1 MSQIQTMFKNLSW
14 LVISQII
21 ASVCGFIWTILIARY
36 LGVSDYGILNFAISL
51 TGILAIL
58 MDLGISTHI
67 VRHIA
72 TNPEIASKYMG
83 NAIIL
88 KILLSIAT
96 LFLSLGI
103 VLAMGCDMLTITVTL
118 LFTVEYCF
126 MSMLTFL
133 NGAFQSVEKNRYQA
147 IATILLNVCLLIFIL
162 ITMIGDYGIYGI
174 ALSYILANAIGT
186 VYAYVNIR
194 KHVAL
199 PEFKIDKEFS
209 KKLIIVSFPF
219 ALTAFFYSIYYSIDM
234 VMLGRLVGDYAN
246 GIYGASY
253 KLISVLTIFN
263 GVYNAVFFPV
273 MSKFYKNEKGLLKV
287 SFEKSVKY
295 LMLIMIPIAF
305 MTVLYSGN
313 VVGLIFGQ
321 DYLPAASVLSI
332 LIWTVCLLF
341 VNTAC
346 TNLLNA
352 SHKEVSV
359 TKTYMTAAGFNILL
373 NLYLIPHFSYNGA
386 AIATVL
392 SDALILAIFIY
403 LIKKVGELPNKK
415 LLFDLA
421 KITAGSLIIYAVLG
435 FFHISMWLAIPIAIV
450 LYLALLLVFRILDDD
465 DKYIIKDVLG
475 RN

>member
-1 MSQIQTMFKNLSW
+1 
-14 LVISQII
+14 
-21 ASVCGFIWTILIARY
+21 
-36 LGVSDYGILNFAISL
+36 
-51 TGILAIL
+51 
-58 MDLGISTHI
+58 
-67 VRHIA
+67 
-72 TNPEIASKYMG
+72 
-83 NAIIL
+83 
-88 KILLSIAT
+88 
-96 LFLSLGI
+96 
-103 VLAMGCDMLTITVTL
+103 
-118 LFTVEYCF
+118 
-126 MSMLTFL
+126 
-133 NGAFQSVEKNRYQA
+133 
-147 IATILLNVCLLIFIL
+147 
-162 ITMIGDYGIYGI
+162 
-174 ALSYILANAIGT
+174 
-186 VYAYVNIR
+186 
-194 KHVAL
+194 
-199 PEFKIDKEFS
+199 
-209 KKLIIVSFPF
+209 
-219 ALTAFFYSIYYSIDM
+219 
-234 VMLGRLVGDYAN
+234 
-246 GIYGASY
+246 
-253 KLISVLTIFN
+253 
-263 GVYNAVFFPV
+263 

-313 VVGLIFGQ
+313 VVGLIFGP

-392 SDALILAIFIY
+392 SDALILVIFIY

-421 KITAGSLIIYAVLG
+421 KITAESLIIYAVLG
-435 FFHISMWLAIPIAIV
+435 FFNISMWLAIPLAIV